1 MGRSLLAILK
11 PALISGLLAGALA
24 GGFHLFLTE
33 PLIDRAIAIDESTQM
48 VMHAP
53 PGEPVMGRPAQRVGL
68 VLGFLLYGLGC
79 ALLLG
84 GLVYLTRSYFPA
96 WSDAKRSFLL
106 ASTLGWSVAI
116 FPFLKYPA
124 NPPGVGNPDTI
135 SHRQELFL
143 TSMGLAVLGAILVL
157 LLNTYLRRAGR
168 LAWPIGLGIYG
179 AFLAAVFVALP
190 TVSEQSHIPAEL
202 IREFRALSL
211 TGHLVFWG
219 TIGGIF
225 PWLLSGNRNR

>member
-1 MGRSLLAILK
+1 MMGRSLLAILK

-24 GGFHLFLTE
+24 GGFHFFWTE
-33 PLIDRAIAIDESTQM
+33 PLIDRAIAIEQSSKAASTR
-48 VMHAP
+48 P
-53 PGEPVMGRPAQRVGL
+53 PAEPVVARPAQRAGL
-68 VLGFLLYGLGC
+68 VLGFLLYGLGW

-96 WSDAKRSFLL
+96 WSHAKRSFLL

-135 SHRQELFL
+135 GRRQELFL
-143 TSMGLAVLGAILVL
+143 TSMGLAVLGVILVL

-179 AFLAAVFVALP
+179 AFLVAVFIALP

-219 TIGGIF
+219 SLAGLVG
-225 PWLLSGNRNR
+225 WLAKKE

>member
-1 MGRSLLAILK
+1 MALSLLSTLK
-11 PALISGLLAGALA
+11 PALIAGLVAGALA
-24 GGFHLFLTE
+24 GGFHFLWTE
-33 PLIDRAIAIDESTQM
+33 PLIDRAIAIEQSSKAASTR
-48 VMHAP
+48 P
-53 PGEPVMGRPAQRVGL
+53 PAEPVVARPAQRAGL

-219 TIGGIF
+219 AMAAAF
-225 PWLLSGNRNR
+225 AWLLRKS

>member
-1 MGRSLLAILK
+1 MALSLLSTLK
-11 PALISGLLAGALA
+11 PALIAGLVAGALA
-24 GGFHLFLTE
+24 GGFHFLWTE
-33 PLIDRAIAIDESTQM
+33 PLIDRAIAIEQSSK
-48 VMHAP
+48 A
-53 PGEPVMGRPAQRVGL
+53 
-68 VLGFLLYGLGC
+68 GFLLYGLGC